1 MTLSCERRATL
12 ATGTAL
18 ADVDG
23 EFERASHMYESENDD
38 QRRPAPSVRP
48 FVRAGEIVEHR
59 IARIEDVALNGEC
72 RLGLVIAGENALMTR
87 SFRGKGLIDPPHRHD
102 DHESIGMLISG
113 RLHLTIDG
121 EEFVAGPGDVWL
133 HKRGVIH
140 ASVALEDCVQI
151 EIKSPPRRTWPA
163 PEAAR

>member
-1 MTLSCERRATL
+1 MHGTLFADVAGEIERAT
-12 ATGTAL
+12 
-18 ADVDG
+18 
-23 EFERASHMYESENDD
+23 HMYEAEKDD
-38 QRRPAPSVRP
+38 PRRPIPSARP
-48 FVRAGEIVEHR
+48 FVRAGETVEHP
-59 IARIEDVALNGEC
+59 IVRIEDVALTGEC

-102 DHESIGMLISG
+102 DHESIGMLLSG
-113 RLHLTIDG
+113 KLHLTIDG

-133 HKRGVIH
+133 HKRGVVH

-163 PEAAR
+163 PEVAR